1 MVSMKQ
7 TQTSI
12 DPQISYVIENDM
24 EAYRNLFLSICTTK
38 YAYSKDTIFSRS
50 GEISPQMYFLLEG
63 IVKVYTVN
71 PNGYIRILG
80 YHRNN
85 TFFAMDSLCGEK
97 SAVVTI
103 ESITPV
109 EVLPVSWQE
118 LRAAGKADPRFMED
132 LVRYY
137 GSVLRLMCFDAES
150 NSVCDASARLATFL
164 CLFLRYRRQQG
175 DTRSNAIF
183 LTQDEL
189 ASAVNASRIQIAR
202 ICADFKNKGLIQ
214 CARGAITVLD
224 QEGLEKISKYGGYY
238 AAGK

>member
-7 TQTSI
+7 TQTII
-12 DPQISYVIENDM
+12 DPQISYIIENDM
-24 EAYRNLFLSICTTK
+24 EAYRNLFLPICTKK
-38 YAYSKDTIFSRS
+38 YAYPKNTIFSRS
-50 GEISPQMYFLLEG
+50 GEVSPQMYFLLEG

-85 TFFAMDSLCGEK
+85 TFFAMDCLCGEK

-164 CLFLRYRRQQG
+164 CLFLRYRRQEG
-175 DTRSNAIF
+175 RRDRTIA

-202 ICADFKNKGLIQ
+202 VCAAFKNRGLIR
-214 CARGAITVLD
+214 CGRGTVTVLD
-224 QEGLEKISKYGGYY
+224 PEGLDQISKYGGCCGP
-238 AAGK
+238 AE

>member
-1 MVSMKQ
+1 M
-7 TQTSI
+7 
-12 DPQISYVIENDM
+12 
-24 EAYRNLFLSICTTK
+24 
-38 YAYSKDTIFSRS
+38 
-50 GEISPQMYFLLEG
+50 
-63 IVKVYTVN
+63 
-71 PNGYIRILG
+71 
-80 YHRNN
+80 
-85 TFFAMDSLCGEK
+85 
-97 SAVVTI
+97 
-103 ESITPV
+103 
-109 EVLPVSWQE
+109 
-118 LRAAGKADPRFMED
+118 
-132 LVRYY
+132 RYY